1 MTKRVLTMLL
11 LVLVL
16 FGVRAKAQEY
26 PQKYSLQQCLDF
38 AINNSYAAHK
48 ASLEVNEAS
57 RLIHEARSNV
67 LPQINASG
75 SFDHSIV
82 LPTIML
88 PGEIIGQPGVQ
99 IPVQMGTKNTLDFS
113 ASFEQVV
120 FSPTLFTGIKIAKN
134 NRELQRLR
142 ATMTKEEII
151 FDVSN
156 AFYDILN
163 SMQELDNINYMI
175 YKQDSL
181 YMLMK
186 KRVEENVTREVDMN
200 RVKVNLTGLQAKGKS
215 AINAISQQ
223 KCYLQILIGI
233 PVEDAFELDDSEAK
247 RIEIDASLL
256 RRASSQSID
265 YKQDYFNASAMTS
278 RHSPTDMTPPFENV
292 ELDVLN
298 KQKDILKLEIHSS
311 KMSYLPTLSAIAM
324 GGYQYQSDNLK
335 LSKEAWF
342 NSVIIGARLS
352 IPIFDGLGR
361 RSKIKQKQIQLQ
373 RLDWDIRETE
383 QTLSAYYRN
392 AKIQLETIYG
402 LVQVQ
407 LENLQLAEKIYTQTM
422 ALYTEGMAGIT
433 DLLDTETSLYEV
445 KMAYTTE
452 LIRYRKTEVELL
464 KASGMLENL
473 LRNN

>member
-1 MTKRVLTMLL
+1 MILFMLAL
-11 LVLVL
+11 SGINVS
-16 FGVRAKAQEY
+16 AQEY

-48 ASLEVNEAS
+48 ASLEVSEAS
-57 RLIHEARSNV
+57 HLIHEARANL
-67 LPQINASG
+67 LPQVNASG

-82 LPTIML
+82 LPTMML

-99 IPVQMGTKNTLDFS
+99 IPVQIGTKNTLDFS
-113 ASFEQVV
+113 ASLEQVI

-134 NRELQRLR
+134 NQELQRLR

-175 YKQDSL
+175 SKQDSL
-181 YMLMK
+181 FMLMK

-200 RVKVNLTGLQAKGKS
+200 RVKVNLTSLQARGKS
-215 AINAISQQ
+215 TINTISQQ

-247 RIEIDASLL
+247 RFEVDASL
-256 RRASSQSID
+256 RGGTTKQSVD
-265 YKQDYFNASAMTS
+265 YEQDYFTSFAMTS
-278 RHSPTDMTPPFENV
+278 RHFPTDMTPPFENV

-298 KQKDILKLEIHSS
+298 KQKEIFELEIHRS

-335 LSKEAWF
+335 MSKEAWF

-352 IPIFDGLGR
+352 VPIFDGFSK
-361 RSKIKQKQIQLQ
+361 RSQIKQKQIQLQ
-373 RLDWDIRETE
+373 RLDWHIIETE
-383 QTLSAYYRN
+383 QTLSAYFRN
-392 AKIQLETIYG
+392 AKSQLETIYG

-407 LENLQLAEKIYTQTM
+407 LENLQLAEKVYNQTM

-433 DLLDTETSLYEV
+433 DLLNTETSLHEI

-452 LIRYRKTEVELL
+452 LIRYKKTEVELL
-464 KASGMLENL
+464 KASGTLENL
-473 LRNN
+473 LSSD